1 MNAKKKYE
9 ATGKYPY
16 GSGLF
21 ASDSEDDVVEWFRRS
36 VTEATGVRP
45 GSDEES
51 YFLDGHDVIRTTSKG
66 EFTWRLEKRSAAEN
80 PQA

>member
-1 MNAKKKYE
+1 MKKKYE

-21 ASDSEDDVVEWFRRS
+21 ASDSEDDAMEWFRRS
-36 VTEATGVRP
+36 VTEATGTKP
-45 GSDEES
+45 NQDEEK
-51 YFLDGHDVIRTTSKG
+51 YFLDGHDVIRTTPKG

>member
-1 MNAKKKYE
+1 MKKKYE

-21 ASDSEDDVVEWFRRS
+21 ASNSEDDAMEWFRRS
-36 VTEATGVRP
+36 VAEATGSRP
-45 GSDEES
+45 SQDEEK
-51 YFLDGHDVIRTTSKG
+51 YFLDGHDVIRTTQKG
-66 EFTWRLEKRSAAEN
+66 EFTWRLERGSAAKN